1 MQLFTCDHC
10 KHPVYFDNF
19 RCEQCDHRLGFD
31 PNSMEMLSLAEA
43 EDGTLTHIGSG
54 RRFRY
59 CANHVHGVC
68 NWLVQVDA
76 NGDYCTACELNRVIP
91 DLNRP
96 EYAARWTKVEQA
108 KRRLVYAL
116 LKWGLPLSSKLKNK
130 DGGLIF
136 DFKADD
142 HLPEGERI
150 LTGHAMGVIT
160 INIAE
165 ADDVEREMA
174 RKQMDEVYR
183 TVLGHFR
190 HEVGHYYWER
200 LINGTSWM
208 DDFHLL
214 FGDERQSYQ
223 ASLDHYYNNGPI
235 ADWGRA
241 FISPYATMH
250 PWEDWAETWAHYM
263 HMVDTLE
270 TAFSFGISVRPGM
283 EQAGDWLHSEVDE
296 NPYQCDDFQKIISMW
311 MPLSIAMNSMNRS
324 MGANDLYPFVL
335 SAPVVEKLE
344 FVHNVIRNA
353 VEQEG

>member
-1 MQLFTCDHC
+1 MQLFNCDHC
-10 KHPVYFDNF
+10 KHPVFFDNVS
-19 RCEQCDHRLGFD
+19 CGHCGYRLGFD
-31 PNSMEMLSLAEA
+31 PLSMKMLALE
-43 EDGTLTHIGSG
+43 ETREGGLLHQGSG

-59 CANHVHGVC
+59 CANHAHGVC
-68 NWLVQVDA
+68 NWLVPEDA
-76 NGDYCTACELNRVIP
+76 GGSFCTACELNRVIP
-91 DLNRP
+91 DLTRT
-96 EYAARWTKVEQA
+96 EYAARWTRVEQA
-108 KRRLVYAL
+108 KRRLVYGL
-116 LKWGLPLSSKLKNK
+116 LKWGLPLSSKFK
-130 DGGLIF
+130 DKDSGLIF

-160 INIAE
+160 LNIAE

-200 LINGTSWM
+200 LIDGTYWM

-223 ASLDHYYNNGPI
+223 ASLDHYYRNGPI
-235 ADWGRA
+235 PDWGRA
-241 FISPYATMH
+241 YISPYATMH

-270 TAFSFGISVRPGM
+270 TAYSFGLSIVPRV
-283 EQAGDWLHSEVDE
+283 EQSGDWLHSRVEED
-296 NPYQCDDFQKIISMW
+296 PYQCEDFQKIIGMW
-311 MPLSIAMNSMNRS
+311 MPLSIALNSMNRS
-324 MGANDLYPFVL
+324 MGARDLYPFVL
-335 SAPVVEKLE
+335 SPPVVEKLD
-344 FVHNVIRNA
+344 FVHRVVRDA
-353 VEQEG
+353 GEQL